1 MFGVA
6 EDLDLS
12 GLVDKTLHGISV
24 GAQQLELAF
33 DDDWSVFLQG
43 PWQLEASTGQV
54 TEGTR
59 ENLLL
64 TVDNLKPLVG
74 GIVEFAAPMPPNR
87 ITLEFGM
94 RGRLTLI
101 DDSELVESFSIEPIG
116 VVV

>member
-12 GLVDKTLHGISV
+12 GLVDKTLQSISI
-24 GAQQLELAF
+24 GAQQLKLAF
-33 DDDWSVFLQG
+33 DDDWSVYLQG
-43 PWQLEASTGQV
+43 PWQLETAAGQV
-54 TEGTR
+54 AEGKR
-59 ENLLL
+59 ESLLL
-64 TVDNLKPLVG
+64 TVDDLKPLVG
-74 GIVEFAAPMPPNR
+74 GIVEFAAPMPPDR

-116 VVV
+116 VVI